1 MRPLMV
7 DHALQDLRLAARGLV
22 RATGFSVV
30 AVLTLAVG
38 IGATTAMFAL
48 IQGVLLR
55 PFPVRNQNRLIVS
68 WLENRA
74 ASLTHYPYRAADVE
88 AFARESRTLEQ
99 GAAVGYNGANKTV
112 VFENGIASYVNEA
125 LITGRAFDVLGTPA
139 LLGRSLRPADDVDD
153 AEPVV
158 VIAHALWI
166 RRYGGARDVIGRRLL
181 FGDKAFTIVGV
192 MPPDLNYPRGVELWR
207 PIASVSPDSPFGW
220 AARRDVDLIGRL
232 RPGATIEQATSELR
246 ALATRVATAPATDA
260 VPGVTPVVRSYTDV
274 MVGDVRPA
282 MLILFGAVGLVLLIA
297 SANVANLLL
306 FRGEGRRQELAVRAA
321 LGAGRG
327 RLVQQLLAESVL
339 LALAA
344 SVVGLGA
351 ATWAQYAL
359 VVFIPD
365 GLPRVDAVRI
375 DSGVVLFT
383 LAIAFV
389 TAAGAGLAPALFT
402 AGPDLIATLRSG
414 GRAATPTMVRRGRR
428 ALVVA
433 QVALAV
439 TVVAAAGLLTQSVLR
454 LQSVD
459 MGLAAD
465 RLVFVDLSMPDR
477 VYEERDRRLRFL
489 DDIVIRLEATPEIAA
504 ATPVNVPPFAGTGGW
519 DLPAFTAEG
528 QTRERTAGNPSLNL
542 EAIHPNY
549 FSTFEVGVVRGRP
562 FTRADRQDALPVAIV
577 SEDVAER
584 TWPGQDPIGRRL
596 KFGGVESPEPWWTVV
611 GVVRPTRYRELF
623 VPRPTLYLPAEQFQY
638 SASMLVLRTSAPLDV
653 VNRQARNAVRA
664 TDPHVQVVR
673 VAPFAEMLD
682 GPLARPRFTALVIG
696 IFGVA
701 ALLLAAIGLY
711 GILATLVRQR
721 HREIGVRLAVGA
733 TGSDVRRLV
742 LGEGLRLAFA
752 GALTGLA
759 ATLIATRT
767 LRGLL
772 FGVHPLDPLTLLL
785 TVLALGGVSVLA
797 SYLPA
802 RRAAKVDPVAL
813 LRSE

>member
-1 MRPLMV
+1 
-7 DHALQDLRLAARGLV
+7 
-22 RATGFSVV
+22 
-30 AVLTLAVG
+30 
-38 IGATTAMFAL
+38 
-48 IQGVLLR
+48 
-55 PFPVRNQNRLIVS
+55 
-68 WLENRA
+68 
-74 ASLTHYPYRAADVE
+74 
-88 AFARESRTLEQ
+88 
-99 GAAVGYNGANKTV
+99 
-112 VFENGIASYVNEA
+112 
-125 LITGRAFDVLGTPA
+125 
-139 LLGRSLRPADDVDD
+139 
-153 AEPVV
+153 
-158 VIAHALWI
+158 
-166 RRYGGARDVIGRRLL
+166 
-181 FGDKAFTIVGV
+181 
-192 MPPDLNYPRGVELWR
+192 
-207 PIASVSPDSPFGW
+207 
-220 AARRDVDLIGRL
+220 
-232 RPGATIEQATSELR
+232 
-246 ALATRVATAPATDA
+246 
-260 VPGVTPVVRSYTDV
+260 
-274 MVGDVRPA
+274 
-282 MLILFGAVGLVLLIA
+282 
-297 SANVANLLL
+297 
-306 FRGEGRRQELAVRAA
+306 
-321 LGAGRG
+321 
-327 RLVQQLLAESVL
+327 VL

-351 ATWAQYAL
+351 ATWAQHAL
-359 VVFIPD
+359 VVFVPD

-375 DSGVVLFT
+375 DAGVVFFT
-383 LAIAFV
+383 LAIAFI

-402 AGPDLIATLRSG
+402 AGPDLIATLQSG
-414 GRAATPTMVRRGRR
+414 GRAATPTRVRRGRR

-477 VYEERDRRLRFL
+477 EYEERDRHLRFL

-528 QTRERTAGNPSLNL
+528 QTRERAAGNPSLNL

-549 FSTFEVGVVRGRP
+549 FSTFEVAVVRGRP

-664 TDPHVQVVR
+664 TDSHVQVVR

-711 GILATLVRQR
+711 GIMATLVRQR

-742 LGEGLRLAFA
+742 LGEGLRLACA

-759 ATLIATRT
+759 ATVISTRT

-785 TVLALGGVSVLA
+785 TVLALGGVSALA